1 MDITTRLASASDAP
15 FLTEMLAAAA
25 SWRPEGPAVS
35 VDTVANT
42 PELAHYVS
50 GWPRSG
56 DLGVVTELE
65 EPIGAAWL
73 RYFTDMDPGYG
84 FIDAATP
91 ELSMGVVQRW
101 RSRGVGRRLLQ
112 ALLSAARREGIRAVS
127 LSVDTDNYARQLYQ
141 DLGFITVYQ
150 PTTSITMRR
159 VDSR

>member
-1 MDITTRLASASDAP
+1 MDVTTRLASASDAP

-25 SWRPEGPAVS
+25 SWRPDGPAAS

-56 DLGVVTELE
+56 DVGMVAEFG

-91 ELSMGVVQRW
+91 ELSMGVVERW
-101 RSRGVGRRLLQ
+101 RGRGVGRRLLQ
-112 ALLSAARREGIRAVS
+112 ALVSAARREGIRAVS

-141 DLGFITVYQ
+141 DLGFISVCQ
-150 PTTSITMRR
+150 PTTSITMRLR
-159 VDSR
+159 L

>member
-25 SWRPEGPAVS
+25 SWRPEGPAAS
-35 VDTVANT
+35 IDTVAST

-56 DLGVVTELE
+56 DLGMVAELE

-91 ELSMGVVQRW
+91 ELSMGVVARW

-112 ALLSAARREGIRAVS
+112 ALLSAARREGIPAVS

-141 DLGFITVYQ
+141 DLGFITVCQ
-150 PTTSITMRR
+150 PTNSITMRLR
-159 VDSR
+159 L